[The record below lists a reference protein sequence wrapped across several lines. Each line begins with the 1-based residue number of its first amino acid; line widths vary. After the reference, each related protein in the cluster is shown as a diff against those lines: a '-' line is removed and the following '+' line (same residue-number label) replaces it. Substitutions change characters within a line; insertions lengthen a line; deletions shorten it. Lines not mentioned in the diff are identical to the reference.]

1 MAGRRTGIWSATV
14 VLLTAGL
21 AGVAA
26 AQTSAEEQYAA
37 PADEVSVLEDQ
48 VEDQEA
54 SLKARI
60 GEISAVGTELE
71 EAQSR
76 ADSARART
84 STLGEQTRSLEREL
98 AARRETFE
106 AAKAEYQEKARAAY
120 KGGDLEGLSSL
131 LGGVL
136 GSADGLASVA
146 DPRLAE
152 ILLEGRESL
161 EAYQDSEV
169 MLRNTLRQI
178 SQKKRDYADA
188 LQEERAQTGELR
200 RRQEALQESIARISS
215 YKAQTETRLRE
226 LRAAERARILE
237 QRAATGVGVGRRAYE
252 LGIARDDIVARAVEP
267 ISQKAYRKMYKEYAK
282 RYGFGEDWYVLA
294 AVGKV
299 ESDHGANMGPSTAG
313 AMGPM
318 QFLPST
324 WETSGVD
331 GNGDG
336 VANIMDPRD
345 AIPAAASYLKTGGA
359 PEDWYRALFTYNHAD
374 WYVVKVLGVAE
385 GYRRLAGD
393 DTVGPYI

>member
-1 MAGRRTGIWSATV
+1 MFDAWRGGLAGRRTGIWSATV

-37 PADEVSVLEDQ
+37 PADEVLVLEAQ
-48 VEDQEA
+48 VEDQET

-76 ADSARART
+76 TDSARART
-84 STLGEQTRSLEREL
+84 SALGEQTRSLEREL

-136 GSADGLASVA
+136 ASADGLASVA

-152 ILLEGRESL
+152 ILLDGRESL

-169 MLRNTLRQI
+169 MLRNTSRQI
-178 SQKKRDYADA
+178 SQKKRDYEDA

-215 YKAQTETRLRE
+215 YKEQTETRLRE

-267 ISQKAYRKMYKEYAK
+267 ISKKAYRKLYREAAK

-294 AVGKV
+294 AVAKV
-299 ESDHGANMGPSTAG
+299 ESGRGTSLGP
-313 AMGPM
+313 
-318 QFLPST
+318 
-324 WETSGVD
+324 
-331 GNGDG
+331 
-336 VANIMDPRD
+336 
-345 AIPAAASYLKTGGA
+345 
-359 PEDWYRALFTYNHAD
+359 
-374 WYVVKVLGVAE
+374 
-385 GYRRLAGD
+385 
-393 DTVGPYI
+393 